1 MKLTLIVGVAS
12 AVVGGLAGWTANG
25 WRLNAKIDNMV
36 AQHSVDAAKAS
47 KEALIKYAEMER
59 NKQNAIN
66 EANKRA
72 QQNAAAAASARIERD
87 RLREQVNANTA
98 SLPTATCPSTRA
110 YASTLSTVFQECVGQ
125 LEQVAKDADGHALDS
140 RTMTEAWPK

>member
-1 MKLTLIVGVAS
+1 MNLTLIVGVAS
-12 AVVGGLAGWTANG
+12 AVVAGLVGWTANG

-36 AQHSVDAAKAS
+36 AQHSSESAKAS

-72 QQNAAAAASARIERD
+72 QQNAAAAASARLERD

-98 SLPTATCPSTRA
+98 SLSTATCPSIRA

-125 LEQVAKDADGHALDS
+125 LEQVAKDADGHSTDS
-140 RTMTEAWPK
+140 RALTEAWPQ